1 MFEKF
6 GFTVP
11 TAVQVILVT
20 MFFSFAIRLIGK
32 GLKLAGD
39 YVAAKIPAEKLAMLK
54 SKALT
59 IVKVLEQA
67 PQFQSYENSD
77 KKEYAVLYVIN
88 QAEQM
93 GFQVLEDG
101 VAAAANAL
109 GLQITHADIDHIIE
123 EAVADMKSEIVPLL
137 VPAEPSAA

>member
-1 MFEKF
+1 MFEKL

-20 MFFSFAIRLIGK
+20 MFFSAAIRLLFK

-39 YVAAKIPAEKLAMLK
+39 YVAAKIPADKLAMLK

-59 IVKVLEQA
+59 VVKSLEQA
-67 PQFQSYENSD
+67 PRFASYEGFD

-88 QAEQM
+88 QAEKM
-93 GFQVLEDG
+93 GFEIMEDG
-101 VAAAANAL
+101 VAAGATAL
-109 GLQITHADIDHIIE
+109 GLSLTHEDIDHIVE
-123 EAVADMKSEIVPLL
+123 EAVKDMNDATVQFLTEP
-137 VPAEPSAA
+137 VPAQ